1 MKKLLILLLCAVVYA
16 QEIEIT
22 ADKLE
27 ADENK
32 KISTLIGHVVIKKG
46 LDKISCDTLEVK
58 FDKKN
63 KPTLYQASGNVRFH
77 ILTNNK
83 EFQGRAK
90 RLIYTPND
98 KKYQLEGDVKIEEL
112 KSRQRL
118 FGETI
123 IIDRTSGKSIIK
135 GDGKRPVKFIFDV
148 KED

>member
-32 KISTLIGHVVIKKG
+32 KISTLIGNVVIKKG

-58 FDKKN
+58 FDKEN
-63 KPTLYQASGNVRFH
+63 KPTLYQASGDVRFH

-83 EFQGRAK
+83 DFKGSAQK
-90 RLIYTPND
+90 LIYNPAN
-98 KKYQLEGDVKIEEL
+98 KKYSLQGNVKIEEL
-112 KSRQRL
+112 QSKQRL

-123 IIDRTSGKSIIK
+123 IIDRTSGKSVIK
-135 GDGKRPVKFIFDV
+135 GDGRRPVKFIFDV
-148 KED
+148 KDD